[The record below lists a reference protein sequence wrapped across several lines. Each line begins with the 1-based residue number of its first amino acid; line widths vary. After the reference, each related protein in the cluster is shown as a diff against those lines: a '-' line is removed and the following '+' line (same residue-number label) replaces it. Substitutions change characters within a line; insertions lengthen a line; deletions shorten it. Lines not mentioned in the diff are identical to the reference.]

1 MAHRLLADPRHFQ
14 IAALGGLLAYGV
26 LGLEFDV
33 RWDVALVAVVT
44 AIGVQALGTRWAGLP
59 KFDARSPLISSLS
72 LALLLRTESIALA
85 AIAAAIAIGSKFL
98 LRSRDKHLFNPTNLA
113 LVALLLTTNRVWV
126 SPGQWGH
133 WAFFGF
139 LIAALGTLVVQRATR
154 ADVTLAFL
162 GAYAAL
168 LFGRTV
174 YLGDPL
180 AIPLHQLKSG
190 ALLLFAFFMISDPK
204 TTPNSR
210 AGRIVFAGA
219 VAVLGWWM
227 QFRLWEPNGLL
238 FALAALSPLVALL
251 DRWLPGLRYRWSAE
265 EGGHGGPPLRFC
277 SGSGPVSPTPAFE
290 RGSS

>member
-14 IAALGGLLAYGV
+14 IAALGGLLTYGV
-26 LGLEFDV
+26 LGLDFDV
-33 RWDVALVAVVT
+33 RWDVALVGVAT
-44 AIGVQALGTRWAGLP
+44 ALAVQALGTRWASLP
-59 KFDARSPLISSLS
+59 RFDARSPLISSLS
-72 LALLLRTESIALA
+72 LALLLRTESIGLA
-85 AIAAAIAIGSKFL
+85 ALAAAIAIGSKFL
-98 LRSRDKHLFNPTNLA
+98 LRWGDKHLFNPTNLA
-113 LVALLLTTNRVWV
+113 LVALLLTTDRVWV

-168 LFGRTV
+168 LVARAL

-204 TTPNSR
+204 TTPDSR
-210 AGRIVFAGA
+210 AGRIVFAVA
-219 VAVLGWWM
+219 VAVFGAWL

-238 FALAALSPLVALL
+238 FALAALSPLVVVL
-251 DRWLPGLRYRWSAE
+251 DRVLPGFRFRWPAA
-265 EGGHGGPPLRFC
+265 
-277 SGSGPVSPTPAFE
+277 SPTPAFE

>member
-33 RWDVALVAVVT
+33 RWDVALVGVVT
-44 AIGVQALGTRWAGLP
+44 ALAVQALGTRWAGLA

-72 LALLLRTESIALA
+72 LALLLRTDSLGLA
-85 AIAAAIAIGSKFL
+85 AIAAVIAIGSKFL

-113 LVALLLTTNRVWV
+113 LVTLLLTTDRVWV

-162 GAYAAL
+162 GAYAGLLLARAL
-168 LFGRTV
+168 

-204 TTPNSR
+204 TTPDSR
-210 AGRIVFAGA
+210 AGRIVFAVA
-219 VAVLGWWM
+219 VAVLGAWM

-238 FALAALSPLVALL
+238 FALAALSPLVAVL
-251 DRWLPGLRYRWSAE
+251 DRLMPGLRFRWPDG
-265 EGGHGGPPLRFC
+265 EGGHGGPPLR
-277 SGSGPVSPTPAFE
+277 SRSTPTLPTPAFE